1 MLAAAGALV
10 FASTTQAQFFGLGT
24 PIEKPGIT
32 PGVRASAL
40 WSDNVHHRSGGGGD
54 SDVVLEVSPYV
65 TAESNAPRAQYR
77 LFYQLRNFLRV
88 GDGDFN
94 LFRHAL
100 NGNGSFALVDDR
112 LWLDLSGFMGTI
124 NASPSGAISADP
136 ASSFTNTAN
145 VRHFTVSPWYRD
157 NLSNIAV
164 YQLRYTLVHTDGNSG
179 FATAKLNQRASAT
192 ADGIPSG
199 SKWNWRWY
207 AEQQRRE
214 FDNDVTRD
222 RTTSGGALF
231 YTINPELRV
240 YGTVDYERIDA
251 LRNEDGHNSGWGPG
265 AGFDWTP
272 FLRTSVSGSASKRYY
287 GTIGNLSVSHTMR
300 NATMG
305 LRWSRAMLT
314 SADASLLLFDPMSI
328 TSGGFGFGQVNPV
341 LSSLQSAGIVLPA
354 GTVLTQGLFTDAA
367 VLDRRLTA
375 FWGLRGK
382 RNALTISGFWSNR
395 ESTTE
400 LASTATIVG
409 IRGSSSILG
418 VGGIFVGE
426 LRERGAG
433 VNFQHRLDARSAI
446 DVSLNRRQHESP
458 TADFETQFTSFRV
471 GYRTWITSDM
481 AAFAGMRRSVQS
493 GKGRGA
499 SYDENAIYGGVDLR
513 FY

>member
-10 FASTTQAQFFGLGT
+10 FASAAQAQFFGLGT
-24 PIEKPGIT
+24 PIEQPRIT

-40 WSDNVHHRSGGGGD
+40 WSDNVGHRSGGGD
-54 SDVVLEVSPYV
+54 SDVVLEASPYV
-65 TAESNAPRAQYR
+65 TAESTAPRAQYR
-77 LFYQLRNFLRV
+77 LFYQLRNFLRLS
-88 GDGDFN
+88 DGEFN

-100 NGNGSFALVDDR
+100 DGQGSFALVDDR
-112 LWLDLSGFMGTI
+112 LWLDLTGFMGTI
-124 NASPSGAISADP
+124 NASAAGSISADP

-157 NLSNIAV
+157 NLSNIAT
-164 YQLRYTLVHTDGNSG
+164 YQLRYTLAHTGGNSG
-179 FATAKLNQRASAT
+179 FATAKLDHRASA
-192 ADGIPSG
+192 AIDGIPSG

-214 FDNDVTRD
+214 FDNDITRD
-222 RTTSGGALF
+222 RTTSGGAL
-231 YTINPELRV
+231 YYSIRPTLRV
-240 YGTVDYERIDA
+240 YGTVDYDQIDA
-251 LRNEDGHNSGWGPG
+251 LRNEDGDNNGWGPG

-272 FLRTSVSGSASKRYY
+272 FRRTSVSGSVSKRYY
-287 GTIGNLSVSHTMR
+287 GTTGNLSVSHTMH

-305 LRWSRAMLT
+305 LQWSRAMLT

-341 LSSLQSAGIVLPA
+341 IGSLRSAGIVLPA
-354 GTVLTQGLFTDAA
+354 GMVLTQGLFTDAA

-375 FWGLRGK
+375 FWGLRGL
-382 RNALTISGFWSNR
+382 RNSLTISGFWSNR

-400 LASTATIVG
+400 LTSTTPLTG
-409 IRGSSSILG
+409 IRGSSGLN
-418 VGGIFVGE
+418 VGGVFVGE
-426 LRERGAG
+426 LRERGVGA
-433 VNFQHRLDARSAI
+433 NFQHRLDARSAI
-446 DVSLNRRQHESP
+446 DVSVDRRLYESP
-458 TADFETQFTSFRV
+458 TADFETKFTSFRV

-481 AAFAGMRRSVQS
+481 AAFAGLRRSVQS